1 MNHRYLD
8 ESFTALSQARQVFIL
23 SFCFLHRQSSVGY
36 KLTRV
41 LVYLLSECMQPK
53 HFCLPYAFNECV
65 CLSFIFDVRVCVCE
79 YLYTD
84 YAVLLATCVFSSGCR
99 QRPERRERRS
109 CCFGACE

>member
-65 CLSFIFDVRVCVCE
+65 CLSFIFDVRVCV
-79 YLYTD
+79 
-84 YAVLLATCVFSSGCR
+84 
-99 QRPERRERRS
+99 
-109 CCFGACE
+109 